1 MKIMENEKLVE
12 VLNDLIRIN
21 NDRIEGYTKATEEL
35 SQPGYDNARPMFLE
49 RTNESGVFVNELS
62 SAVMRLGGEPA
73 ENTTTSGK
81 LYRTWIDLK
90 TSFTGGTAKSVFELC
105 EFGEDAALKAYDE
118 ALDEDVA
125 WPDELYNMLIRQRQ
139 MIRESHDAIKR
150 YRDQLKAAERVQ

>member
-1 MKIMENEKLVE
+1 MENEKLVE

-73 ENTTTSGK
+73 ETQPLRVSCIGPGSTSRLRSPGAPQNLFSNYVNSVKMPPLRRTTRRSTK
-81 LYRTWIDLK
+81 
-90 TSFTGGTAKSVFELC
+90 
-105 EFGEDAALKAYDE
+105 
-118 ALDEDVA
+118 
-125 WPDELYNMLIRQRQ
+125 MLPGQ
-139 MIRESHDAIKR
+139 MSCTTC
-150 YRDQLKAAERVQ
+150 